1 MDFRYPPEAEA
12 FRTEFRAWLDANLPD
27 ELRGRGLGG
36 TLEIERATLDKL
48 RAWNRTLADAR
59 YAAIAWPEEW
69 GGRGAG
75 VMEQVVYAEEMHRAH
90 APGTLNPLGLSNIAP
105 AIIEHGTDEQ
115 KRSLLP
121 RMLRGDD
128 IWCQGFSEP
137 NAGSDLASLRT
148 SAVRDGDCW
157 IVNGQKT
164 WNTLGHMANWCEL
177 LVRTDPTV
185 PKHKGITCLL
195 VDMTLPGVEVR
206 PLVTITGDKEFNEIF
221 FTDVRVPVD
230 CTLGPVERRL
240 ARRDDH
246 ARLRARHRRQ
256 SCTPAPAGK
265 IARLIDEARTTP
277 LGDGRMATDDPVLRE
292 KLAADLPRRRAP
304 QAHLRPRAVG
314 RAARPRHGTRG
325 QHREAAVERDGA
337 TRGRAGVGRARSR
350 RVERSLGAR
359 PRLQPRA
366 DDRGWDDASEQEHP
380 RPTDARTAA
389 SVSER
394 SPAVSKRATRRP
406 APARC
411 ASTASR
417 RARAGSGTRRT
428 DRATPA

>member
-1 MDFRYPPEAEA
+1 VDFRYPREAEA
-12 FRTEFRAWLDANLPD
+12 FRKEFRAWLEANLPAD
-27 ELRGRGLGG
+27 LVGDGLGG
-36 TLEIERATLDKL
+36 GSMEIDDARLERL
-48 RAWNRTLADAR
+48 RAWNRALADAR
-59 YAAIAWPEEW
+59 FAAIAWPEEW

-115 KRSLLP
+115 KRTLLP

-148 SAVRDGDCW
+148 QAVQDGECW

-177 LVRTDPTV
+177 LVRTDPSA

-230 CTLGPVERRL
+230 CTLGPVNEGWRVAMTTLAYERGTVAKLHTGTR
-240 ARRDDH
+240 
-246 ARLRARHRRQ
+246 
-256 SCTPAPAGK
+256 SK
-265 IARLIDEARTTP
+265 IARLIDEARKIP
-277 LGDGRMATDDPVLRE
+277 LGDGRMATEDPVWRE
-292 KLAADLPRRRAP
+292 KLAATYLDGELLKLISDRALSAELHGRAMGPEGSIAKLQWSETEQHVAELATEILGPDALSGPWARDRVYSRALTIAGGTTQVNKNILAQRMLGLPRR
-304 QAHLRPRAVG
+304 
-314 RAARPRHGTRG
+314 
-325 QHREAAVERDGA
+325 
-337 TRGRAGVGRARSR
+337 
-350 RVERSLGAR
+350 
-359 PRLQPRA
+359 
-366 DDRGWDDASEQEHP
+366 
-380 RPTDARTAA
+380 
-389 SVSER
+389 
-394 SPAVSKRATRRP
+394 
-406 APARC
+406 
-411 ASTASR
+411 
-417 RARAGSGTRRT
+417 
-428 DRATPA
+428 